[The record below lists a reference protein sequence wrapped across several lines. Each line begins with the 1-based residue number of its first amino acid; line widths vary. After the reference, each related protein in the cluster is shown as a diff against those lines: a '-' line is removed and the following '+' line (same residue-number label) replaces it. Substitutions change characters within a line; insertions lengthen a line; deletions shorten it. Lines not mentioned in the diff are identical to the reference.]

1 MHNTTQAEN
10 LEICNLFLQV
20 LETVRQVLD
29 TVLHDHMTSVV
40 LNASKKDQTD
50 DLLYFDDF
58 LGDGDL
64 DLFNRSKVGTSSCIT
79 ANRPM

>member
-1 MHNTTQAEN
+1 
-10 LEICNLFLQV
+10 
-20 LETVRQVLD
+20 
-29 TVLHDHMTSVV
+29 MTSVV
-40 LNASKKDQTD
+40 LNAGKKDPTD

-79 ANRPM
+79 ANRPMRISSVKKFVKGQVNLKL